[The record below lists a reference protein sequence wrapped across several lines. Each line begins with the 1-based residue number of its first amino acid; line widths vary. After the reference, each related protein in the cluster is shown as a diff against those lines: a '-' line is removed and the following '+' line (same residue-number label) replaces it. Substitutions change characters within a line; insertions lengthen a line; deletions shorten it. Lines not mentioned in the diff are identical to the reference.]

1 MTPSCVKLLYC
12 TMYKYQPGNN
22 YITTGLHDTILCTT
36 IVQLCYLMS
45 TSVKLWYNYRMLQI
59 YQPVYN
65 YVTTTVH
72 CMMPTWVLLKYL
84 RYYYSTTIIHDAT
97 LGTTILQ

>member
-59 YQPVYN
+59 PTCVQLCYN
-65 YVTTTVH
+65 Y
-72 CMMPTWVLLKYL
+72 
-84 RYYYSTTIIHDAT
+84 STLHDAN
-97 LGTTILQ
+97 LGATKIP